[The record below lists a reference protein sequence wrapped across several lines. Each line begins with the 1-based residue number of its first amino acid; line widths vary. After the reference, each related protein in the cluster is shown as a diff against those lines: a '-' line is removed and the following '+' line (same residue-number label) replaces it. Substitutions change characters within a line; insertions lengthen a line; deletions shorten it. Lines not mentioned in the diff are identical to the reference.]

1 MFYPISIRIV
11 LTAIIMLLVDVSAM
25 RAVSDEPILSP
36 RAILTL
42 APMVRSVIHS
52 VVSIQATVR
61 TVEEYPVIERESG
74 FPDGP
79 LLATRNI
86 YGAGVIVDADR
97 GLIITSNHA
106 VKGADAILVM
116 LSDRRKFDARI
127 VQIDGEADLVVL
139 RIDASGLIASPIGK
153 PDEVEPGDFVVAIG
167 DPLGLDR
174 SATFGMVSALHRSWP
189 GIAYRDLIQTDA
201 LLDRG
206 SSGGPL
212 FNLRGEVV
220 GIIAARIGKTVNERS
235 FGFAI
240 PVGAISRI
248 LLKSR

>member
-1 MFYPISIRIV
+1 MFYSIKLV
-11 LTAIIMLLVDVSAM
+11 FTAMLLLLVDVPMM
-25 RAVSDEPILSP
+25 RAVSDESVRDL
-36 RAILTL
+36 RAIQTL
-42 APMVRSVIHS
+42 APLVKSVIRS
-52 VVSIQATVR
+52 VVSIKASVR
-61 TVEEYPVIERESG
+61 TMEEYPVIESQSG

-79 LLATRNI
+79 LPATRNV

-106 VKGADAILVM
+106 VKGADTILVM
-116 LSDRRKFDARI
+116 LSDQRKFDARI
-127 VQIDGEADLVVL
+127 IQIDGEADLVVL

-153 PDEVEPGDFVVAIG
+153 PDEVEPGDFVVVIS

-174 SATFGMVSALHRSWP
+174 SATFGIVSALHRSWP

-206 SSGGPL
+206 SSGGPI

-220 GIIAARIGKTVNERS
+220 GVVAARIGKTVNERS

-240 PVGAISRI
+240 PADAMRRI
-248 LLKSR
+248 LLKSRR